1 MAEEI
6 ENQSLEERMRI
17 LQDMISRLESADLSL
32 EESFQLYK
40 DGMEQLQKCNSMIDR
55 VEKQLQVIEEGGI
68 ENE

>member
-40 DGMEQLQKCNSMIDR
+40 DGMDQLQKCNSMIDR